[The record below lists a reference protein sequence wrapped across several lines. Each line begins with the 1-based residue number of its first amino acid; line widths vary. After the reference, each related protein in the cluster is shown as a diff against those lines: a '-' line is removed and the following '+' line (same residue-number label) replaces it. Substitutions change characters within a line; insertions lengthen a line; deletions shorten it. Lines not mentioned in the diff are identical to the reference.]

1 MSTEYNRHNRSIF
14 CLNNVYSQSQTR
26 VNIDYTLAHIV
37 CWYHYKRCI
46 VWTFWDMPWR
56 KLLDQKLSGDW
67 MLRWPVTGYYD
78 SSAWVLGTCRYDC
91 AQRAAA
97 LPNLRRM
104 VTTLLQGFEESLQH
118 PIRPQSAEHGFRVQC
133 LPYMDGS
140 ELWIFHVRKVL
151 SSDTSVASVLK
162 TPVVHH

>member
-14 CLNNVYSQSQTR
+14 CLNNVYSQSP
-26 VNIDYTLAHIV
+26 DSCKYWLHINSYSLSRRS
-37 CWYHYKRCI
+37 WYHYKGCI
-46 VWTFWDMPWR
+46 VWTFWDMPWC

-67 MLRWPVTGYYD
+67 ILWQLCMGAGYLQI
-78 SSAWVLGTCRYDC
+78 WLC

-104 VTTLLQGFEESLQH
+104 VTTLFQGFEESLQH
-118 PIRPQSAEHGFRVQC
+118 PIRPQSSEHGFRVQC
-133 LPYMDGS
+133 LPYMDSS

-151 SSDTSVASVLK
+151 SSDTSVASILE